1 MENTNIFNSE
11 FINIESQ
18 KILQALKEDGIF
30 SFKNA
35 VNENFLNKLLTE
47 IDNNKFS
54 VNSNW
59 SSGVYTE
66 KQYYV
71 KHLLGC
77 SKSFYSLSTSPG
89 IINICD
95 NFFENDY
102 RLKSYRYY
110 ETFFNHRMEWHTDN
124 KLAKKVGNEFKEIPG
139 IIFIIYLNDVQDG
152 EFQFIKGSHKISNVE
167 AYNVYSDNQILDE
180 FQKDLVSYKG
190 KKGDLIIYNSYG
202 IHRAKPAI
210 NNKNFVRKSLFLQID
225 ENLSS
230 AEPSLINP
238 SYFDKLD
245 NKTLKYFGFGLPTES
260 RTYPDTNIKRLPMK
274 IFLKEIFFSY
284 ALYKVPR
291 IIYMFFPKIIKRII
305 KKIFLKIDID
315 N

>member
-1 MENTNIFNSE
+1 
-11 FINIESQ
+11 
-18 KILQALKEDGIF
+18 
-30 SFKNA
+30 
-35 VNENFLNKLLTE
+35 
-47 IDNNKFS
+47 
-54 VNSNW
+54 
-59 SSGVYTE
+59 
-66 KQYYV
+66 
-71 KHLLGC
+71 
-77 SKSFYSLSTSPG
+77 
-89 IINICD
+89 
-95 NFFENDY
+95 
-102 RLKSYRYY
+102 
-110 ETFFNHRMEWHTDN
+110 MEWHTDN

-152 EFQFIKGSHKISNVE
+152 EFQFINGSHKISNVE

-202 IHRAKPAI
+202 IHRAKPVI

-260 RTYPDTNIKRLPMK
+260 RTYPNTNLKRLPMK
-274 IFLKEIFFSY
+274 IFLNEIFVSY
-284 ALYKVPR
+284 ILYKIPR
-291 IIYMFFPKIIKRII
+291 TIYMFFPKIIRKFI
-305 KKIFLKIDID
+305 KKTFLK